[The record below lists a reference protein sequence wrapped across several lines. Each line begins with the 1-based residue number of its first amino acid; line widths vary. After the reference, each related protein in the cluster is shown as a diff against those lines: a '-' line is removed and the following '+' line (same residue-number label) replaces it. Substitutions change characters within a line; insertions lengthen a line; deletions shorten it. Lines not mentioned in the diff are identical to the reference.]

1 MYNYDYKKIKLL
13 SNPYSQLLVHNVAS
27 IFSGKRWDRYKVR
40 IFFSV
45 LKIVA
50 LPLWPL
56 TLWSVDVVVLSRF
69 DGFVSLFHVCESQ
82 FWLWTP
88 TKLVNWIRFFFSFFL
103 MVMLS
108 KSSHVN
114 CHVSVVCGVELKL
127 LALLVLPFHLWFVK
141 PQDQIGKLHVKSYC
155 FVFL

>member
-13 SNPYSQLLVHNVAS
+13 SNPYNQLLVHNVAS

-88 TKLVNWIRFFFSFFL
+88 TKLVNWIRFFFFLFL
-103 MVMLS
+103 MVVLS
-108 KSSHVN
+108 KSCLIFMS
-114 CHVSVVCGVELKL
+114 CLYGPVEAKLK
-127 LALLVLPFHLWFVK
+127 ASFIGCDLWS
-141 PQDQIGKLHVKSYC
+141 PQNQISKLHVKSYC